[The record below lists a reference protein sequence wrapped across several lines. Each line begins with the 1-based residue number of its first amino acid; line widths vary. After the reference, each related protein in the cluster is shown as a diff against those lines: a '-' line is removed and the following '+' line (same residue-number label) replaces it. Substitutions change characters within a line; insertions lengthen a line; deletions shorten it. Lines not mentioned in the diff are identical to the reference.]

1 MSTVATT
8 WFGGHYDRKRLY
20 KRIDINPDDISL
32 LSADD
37 VEGPTPEDGE
47 TGDNRVLQNE
57 SGYSSDTADFSSS
70 ISNTN
75 RDTTDLQKE
84 DPTKDTML
92 QGEDDSDKASLITGD
107 EEAERKT
114 HSKHIPSAVVD
125 YYNEAALST
134 KKRNSLPDSVFGLP
148 RLRMYPLTDSSHVK
162 QAIKMFGHCKDPEDK
177 KTLAANI
184 VKAMETHKVTMK
196 IGKKNPLYDYVP
208 EELREGSELPS
219 FTFDPSEIPLAKR
232 SREDVIKE
240 HLRVNGS
247 FYNNVFYGTE
257 FAKAAKAISEFEFL
271 DFFYPDV
278 KTMPFAVRLE
288 CVCGGLA
295 ASSCRDEVYAVLG
308 IKSPLETDF
317 NKPLGWCSSEDA
329 ADLWKDGILANEYW
343 QESNW
348 FKANMSNDVDHQ
360 FFCLKLYSVMGEILL
375 DPNFMPDIHLTDKHY
390 ALLMD
395 WNQRVCYHY
404 DLYLD
409 AVPDSEEQI
418 EQIQYL
424 FDLFWNFTD
433 NPHSDGDISVNIIA
447 LLREMSCIN
456 GMVVNMNEA
465 NVSGE
470 IVSRE
475 KCNAY
480 LVNDLDMADSLYLL
494 PSSLEYPIVN
504 KDSIRLA
511 MDMIERIDPAQ
522 RDEYVENL
530 NKKYAEFGCTFSIS
544 VDHPYAKYAD
554 KNIIAHM
561 THMLLEGSTVV
572 DDQGTSSGT
581 PSPAEA
587 PWYKHLDYVS
597 GPAAN
602 LLDNKELG
610 PNKKKQQDPE
620 WTPHDSVL

>member
-1 MSTVATT
+1 MSTIATT

-20 KRIDINPDDISL
+20 KRIDVDPNDISL
-32 LSADD
+32 LSADEGD
-37 VEGPTPEDGE
+37 GPTPEDGQTE
-47 TGDNRVLQNE
+47 SSPVLQNE
-57 SGYSSDTADFSSS
+57 SGYSPDTADFSSP

-92 QGEDDSDKASLITGD
+92 QGEDDSDHASIITGD
-107 EEAERKT
+107 EESERKE

-134 KKRNSLPDSVFGLP
+134 KKRNALPDSAFGLP

-177 KTLAANI
+177 KVLAANI
-184 VKAMETHKVTMK
+184 VKAMEKHKVTMK
-196 IGKKNPLYDYVP
+196 IGKKNSLYDYVP
-208 EELREGSELPS
+208 EALREDSELPS
-219 FTFDPSEIPLAKR
+219 LTFDPSDIPLAKR

-240 HLRVNGS
+240 HLRANGS

-257 FAKAAKAISEFEFL
+257 FAKAAKALSEFEFL

-278 KTMPFAVRLE
+278 KSMPFAVRLD

-295 ASSCRDEVYAVLG
+295 ASSCREEVYAALG
-308 IKSPLETDF
+308 IRSPLGVHSDSGSGVDYS
-317 NKPLGWCSSEDA
+317 KPLGWCTTDEAQDVWNTSV
-329 ADLWKDGILANEYW
+329 IANEYW
-343 QESNW
+343 AGANW
-348 FKANMSNDVDHQ
+348 FKVNLGNDVDHQ
-360 FFCLKLYSVMGEILL
+360 FFCLRLYSIMGEILL
-375 DPNFMPDIHLTDKHY
+375 DPGFNPDIHLTDKHY
-390 ALLMD
+390 AVLMD

-409 AVPDSEEQI
+409 AAPDSEEQL

-424 FDLFWNFTD
+424 FDMFWNFTD
-433 NPHSDGDISVNIIA
+433 NPHSEGDISVNIIV
-447 LLREMSCIN
+447 LLREMACVSD
-456 GMVVNMNEA
+456 MVVNMNEA
-465 NVSGE
+465 NMSGE
-470 IVSRE
+470 LVSRE

-480 LVNDLDMADSLYLL
+480 LVHDLDMADSLYLL
-494 PSSLEYPIVN
+494 PSSLEYPVVN

-511 MDMIERIDPAQ
+511 MDMIDHVDPAQ

-581 PSPAEA
+581 PNPAES
-587 PWYKHLDYVS
+587 P
-597 GPAAN
+597 
-602 LLDNKELG
+602 
-610 PNKKKQQDPE
+610 
-620 WTPHDSVL
+620 